1 MVDRA
6 IIWYLGYNMMRASW
20 RVSATKRDVLYRVK
34 RGRAGY
40 VSYLTACEMN
50 QSFSGG
56 LSSAVWINPPE
67 SQRLSNMPDVTVGR
81 DAEPGA
87 RTSRSCLTTAGTV
100 AAKRR

>member
-40 VSYLTACEMN
+40 VSYLICVRDEPI
-50 QSFSGG
+50 
-56 LSSAVWINPPE
+56 L
-67 SQRLSNMPDVTVGR
+67 QRGSII
-81 DAEPGA
+81 
-87 RTSRSCLTTAGTV
+87 
-100 AAKRR
+100 RRVD